1 MIIRGTGTDGDMSLE
16 AEGNL
21 IAGGG
26 QQQYQVVSNNPAATP
41 NVNHISIRQGAW
53 YHPKYNRSRAV
64 ECLQMATNTGDCSL
78 LMTLLR
84 PGIDD
89 KNDNRYGMVNGS
101 ESEEGGTIVLKN
113 KRKKKN
119 QYPTVPEVSSNF
131 SHQQQQPQP
140 QQQQL
145 FQHQMQNVINAGIN
159 NNQLLNQMQNIINA
173 GQQIQKVMNDG
184 INNNMGIYS
193 GQLRSPPSQQMM
205 GLQMQEREYLQSFCT
220 ILHPVWGLN
229 GMRVLVKYVV

>member
-53 YHPKYNRSRAV
+53 YHPKYNRTRAV
-64 ECLQMATNTGDCSL
+64 ECLQMATNAGDCSL

-89 KNDNRYGMVNGS
+89 NKDKIFGS
-101 ESEEGGTIVLKN
+101 ESEEGVTILLKN
-113 KRKKKN
+113 KRKKNN
-119 QYPTVPEVSSNF
+119 QLPTVHEASLNF
-131 SHQQQQPQP
+131 SHQLQQPPP

-184 INNNMGIYS
+184 INNNMGLYS
-193 GQLRSPPSQQMM
+193 GQLRPPPSQQMM
-205 GLQMQEREYLQSFCT
+205 GFQMQEREYFQYFCT
-220 ILHPVWGLN
+220 ILHPVWGLT
-229 GMRVLVKYVV
+229 GMRVLVN